1 MNLNKHKKVL
11 VISDF
16 AQELMPILQQ
26 VTTIQPENILTL
38 QSYGCIVSHP
48 YGDLMRAVVIAI
60 YQENVEE
67 ILVVGTKDQRTPTV
81 KIPTQLEAIKDKINT
96 LDYLFQ
102 NSTPEFQG
110 GTLDE
115 WLNGKENI
123 IENIEKS
130 VDIIRHHALV
140 PPEVKVR
147 GLVVDNQDG
156 KFLIDDIPTSNR
168 V

>member
-1 MNLNKHKKVL
+1 MN
-11 VISDF
+11 
-16 AQELMPILQQ
+16 AYP
-26 VTTIQPENILTL
+26 TT
-38 QSYGCIVSHP
+38 SIVHSTREHFNTTKLWLHRFTSLWRFNEICC
-48 YGDLMRAVVIAI
+48 YCYLSGQCWGD
-60 YQENVEE
+60 
-67 ILVVGTKDQRTPTV
+67 KDQRTPTV
-81 KIPTQLEAIKDKINT
+81 KLPTQLEAIKDKINT

-140 PPEVKVR
+140 PSDVKVR
-147 GLVVDNQDG
+147 GIVVDN
-156 KFLIDDIPTSNR
+156 
-168 V
+168 